1 MEGSVCHPYAY
12 TVLAHGAW
20 AGEDDRR
27 PPTFIP
33 HGCVKS
39 EEWRAAYQTFFV
51 RSFDKSGMADVI
63 LSTFA
68 KFLEAA
74 LLVAC
79 SPLDPLGGC

>member
-1 MEGSVCHPYAY
+1 MHILYWFMEPGPVKTIA
-12 TVLAHGAW
+12 A
-20 AGEDDRR
+20 

-39 EEWRAAYQTFFV
+39 EEWQAAYQTFFV